1 MSLDCSTNTPWAT
14 LRTTGCDTVMR
25 VLHLL
30 DSTCGW
36 EQRLAIT
43 QMLDRFDPGIVECVV
58 ASIDPS
64 HSAKLMSEANVVPL
78 PRRLALPALAAPAI
92 RSLNQSN
99 RFDII
104 HAWGAPAAAAARAAL
119 PESSPLV
126 ISVFDPG
133 RASTDMRILLTVQ
146 ASGPCVFGCA
156 AERVRRRMVEQGVE
170 FDSCAVIRP
179 GVDFKTIR
187 EAKNA
192 DLRSQLGIDRECFV
206 AITPEPPSDRGG
218 HRSAIWAVAMHAHLN
233 NNIRLLIPGDSKAIA
248 DLRRLAL
255 SGENPDSIVF
265 TKAQYRFEE
274 LQAVADALICSGVD
288 DVSTTALAW
297 AMASGVTVVSPAI
310 YCVAELLSNDL
321 NGMLFKAEESW
332 TRRGRQ
338 ICVRL
343 GKARQAAKLREVA
356 RGQAY
361 EVFSVRRSVDQHRQL
376 YENVLAGA
384 APSHNISDP
393 ATVSV

>member
-1 MSLDCSTNTPWAT
+1 
-14 LRTTGCDTVMR
+14 MR

-43 QMLDRFDPGIVECVV
+43 QMLDRFDPKMVGCVL

-64 HSAKLMSEANVVPL
+64 HSAALVPQADVVPL

-92 RSLNQSN
+92 RLLNQSE

-126 ISVFDPG
+126 ISIFDPG
-133 RASTDMRILLTVQ
+133 PSSTDMRILLTVQ
-146 ASGPCVFGCA
+146 ASGRCIFACA
-156 AERVRRRMVEQGVE
+156 AERVRRRMVEQGVA

-187 EAKNA
+187 EVKNA
-192 DLRSQLGIDRECFV
+192 DLRAQLGIDRECFV
-206 AITPEPPSDRGG
+206 AIAPEPPTDRGG

-233 NNIRLLIPGDSKAIA
+233 NEIRLLIPGDSNAIA

-255 SGENPDSIVF
+255 SGENPDSFVF

-274 LQAVADALICSGVD
+274 LLAAADVLIYGGVA
-288 DVSTTALAW
+288 DVSTTAIAW
-297 AMASGVTVVSPAI
+297 AMAAGVTVVSPAT

-321 NGMLFKAEESW
+321 NGILFKAEELW

-343 GKARQAAKLREVA
+343 AKAREAAKLREVA

-361 EVFSVRRSVDQHRQL
+361 AVFSVRRSVDQHRQL
-376 YENVLAGA
+376 YDNILAAA

-393 ATVSV
+393 ATVSA

>member
-1 MSLDCSTNTPWAT
+1 M
-14 LRTTGCDTVMR
+14 MR

-43 QMLDRFDPGIVECVV
+43 QLLDRFDTKIVDCAV

-64 HSAKLMSEANVVPL
+64 HSQKLIPNAEIIPV
-78 PRRLALPALAAPAI
+78 PRRLTLPALAAPAI

-99 RFDII
+99 RFDMI

-119 PESSPLV
+119 PESSPLA
-126 ISVFDPG
+126 ISIFDPG
-133 RASTDMRILLTVQ
+133 LPSSDMRILLTVQ
-146 ASGPCVFGCA
+146 AAGPCLFACA
-156 AERVRRRMVEQGVE
+156 AERVRRRMVEQGIE

-179 GVDFKTIR
+179 GVDFRTIR
-187 EAKNA
+187 EAKNS
-192 DLRSQLGIDRECFV
+192 DLRDQLGIDRECSV
-206 AITPEPPSDRGG
+206 AIATDPPTDRGG
-218 HRSAIWAVAMHAHLN
+218 HRSAIWAVLMRAPLN
-233 NNIRLLIPGDSKAIA
+233 DNIRLLVPGDSDAIT
-248 DLRRLAL
+248 DLRRLAQ
-255 SGENPDSIVF
+255 SGAAPDSIVF
-265 TKAQYRFEE
+265 TGAKYRYEE
-274 LQAVADALICSGVD
+274 LQAVADVLICGGVD
-288 DVSTTALAW
+288 DISTTAIAW
-297 AMASGVTVVSPAI
+297 AMGSGVAVVSPAI
-310 YCVAELLSNDL
+310 YSVAELISNDL
-321 NGMLFKAEESW
+321 NGMLFKAEKSW

-343 GKARQAAKLREVA
+343 EKARQAEKIREVA

-376 YENVLAGA
+376 YENILGGES
-384 APSHNISDP
+384 PSHNISDP